1 MGTISKNN
9 INITW
14 DKDNDWGKFSEL
26 IIDSISTTL
35 VYEKY
40 MCVQHDVVTFNV
52 YFVDNNQIKE
62 LNNQYLEN
70 NYETDVL
77 SFNFYD
83 GWKDGKI
90 VEKKGLFPG
99 EENLNELGE
108 LYLSIPK
115 IIQQSKE
122 NNVTFLKEL
131 STMAVH
137 GTLHLL
143 GYNHEVLN
151 EEKIM
156 FSKTSKILENIS
168 LKE

>member
-1 MGTISKNN
+1 MVLTSISLINKYSKENYPQKQKYQRAVNN
-9 INITW
+9 IV
-14 DKDNDWGKFSEL
+14 DP
-26 IIDSISTTL
+26 
-35 VYEKY
+35 
-40 MCVQHDVVTFNV
+40 M
-52 YFVDNNQIKE
+52 DNNQIKE

>member
-1 MGTISKNN
+1 M
-9 INITW
+9 
-14 DKDNDWGKFSEL
+14 
-26 IIDSISTTL
+26 
-35 VYEKY
+35 
-40 MCVQHDVVTFNV
+40 

-62 LNNQYLEN
+62 LNNQYLKN

-90 VEKKGLFPG
+90 IEKKGLFPG

-115 IIQQSKE
+115 IIQQSQE

-137 GTLHLL
+137 GL
-143 GYNHEVLN
+143 
-151 EEKIM
+151 
-156 FSKTSKILENIS
+156 S
-168 LKE
+168 LIHI

>member
-1 MGTISKNN
+1 MQDSDNYQAQSQNGENPYSE
-9 INITW
+9 IN
-14 DKDNDWGKFSEL
+14 S
-26 IIDSISTTL
+26 
-35 VYEKY
+35 
-40 MCVQHDVVTFNV
+40 
-52 YFVDNNQIKE
+52 
-62 LNNQYLEN
+62 
-70 NYETDVL
+70 
-77 SFNFYD
+77 
-83 GWKDGKI
+83 
-90 VEKKGLFPG
+90 
-99 EENLNELGE
+99 ENLNELGE

-115 IIQQSKE
+115 IIQQSQE

>member
-1 MGTISKNN
+1 MEFWFRK
-9 INITW
+9 
-14 DKDNDWGKFSEL
+14 
-26 IIDSISTTL
+26 
-35 VYEKY
+35 
-40 MCVQHDVVTFNV
+40 HNV
-52 YFVDNNQIKE
+52 HK
-62 LNNQYLEN
+62 
-70 NYETDVL
+70 
-77 SFNFYD
+77 S
-83 GWKDGKI
+83 
-90 VEKKGLFPG
+90 KKGSGGKLQSPDIKLLLK

-115 IIQQSKE
+115 IIQQSQE